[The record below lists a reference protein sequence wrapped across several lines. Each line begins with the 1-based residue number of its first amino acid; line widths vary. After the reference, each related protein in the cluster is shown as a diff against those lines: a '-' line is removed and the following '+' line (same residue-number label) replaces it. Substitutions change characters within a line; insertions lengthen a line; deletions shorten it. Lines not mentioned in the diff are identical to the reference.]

1 MFHTRTNND
10 HLMQNHGHH
19 TWCHSIVDM
28 EACLYISFIE
38 DLGKKKKKKKKV
50 SPKKNFSQ
58 IAT

>member
-38 DLGKKKKKKKKV
+38 DLGKKKKKEKK
-50 SPKKNFSQ
+50 S
-58 IAT
+58 IAQEKF